1 MIDTHSPYIDEL
13 KSRIAESVMHP
24 LNSIRDFASLSDEI
38 MRRTNE
44 TLSEATLK
52 RLWGYVDGYDTIR
65 ESSLD
70 ILCRALGYA
79 DWHTFVADYC
89 GKDSER
95 TSYQVL
101 TETVA
106 ADSIATGDRIAIEW
120 SPNRRLVL
128 RHDGKGSFEV
138 VESQNSKVVAGDR
151 FRCGFFTVGQP
162 LYLEDF
168 VHDGMPPV
176 LFVVGKKGG
185 LTKVARM
192 KRG

>member
-13 KSRIAESVMHP
+13 KSRIAESVMHS
-24 LNSIRDFASLSDEI
+24 LNSTRDFVYLSDEI
-38 MRRTNE
+38 RRRTNE

-52 RLWGYVDGYDTIR
+52 RLWGYVEGYDTIR

-101 TETVA
+101 TTTVS
-106 ADSIATGDRIAIEW
+106 ADSVATGDRIAIEW

-128 RHDGKGSFEV
+128 RHDGEGSFEV
-138 VESQNSKVVAGDR
+138 VESRNSKVVVGDR

-162 LYLEDF
+162 LYLENF
-168 VHDGMPPV
+168 IHANLSPSI
-176 LFVVGKKGG
+176 FVVGKKGG
-185 LTKVARM
+185 LTKVERA
-192 KRG
+192 